1 MMRLQQ
7 TGNPGDNSHSEGSSA
22 DSPRGVHGSIVGASA
37 LSRPSGLGRHCDD
50 QPAQFPYP
58 MSDAGATADP
68 SRPYLDLAML
78 ADKSV
83 PDSISRSTQGVTR
96 ESADVSIPAVHPPAP
111 IRPMNGVTD
120 GRIRIPNVRTLIV
133 DDCTLN
139 RENMAVIFA
148 VKGAD
153 IPTIAW
159 DLPSLSAAVNRAAP
173 DVVLLNMDTADG
185 MTLLQSIRENS
196 PHAKV
201 IVVGISEDDES
212 TIIACAE
219 AGVTGY
225 HLRNESLHDLIL
237 LISQVVNGESVCPP
251 KVSAIL
257 LKRLSTLAAQRQP
270 AAKELVL
277 TAREIQILRMLELGL
292 SNRDIADRLC
302 IALHTVKN
310 HVRSVLLK
318 LGVRTRLEAAALARS
333 RQPEQNSV
341 EYPDSRAV

>member
-1 MMRLQQ
+1 MRLPR
-7 TGNPGDNSHSEGSSA
+7 TDNSGDNSHSVDA
-22 DSPRGVHGSIVGASA
+22 PRGVHGSIVSASA
-37 LSRPSGLGRHCDD
+37 LSRPSGPGRHCGD
-50 QPAQFPYP
+50 QSAQFPSP
-58 MSDAGATADP
+58 VSDAGAPADP
-68 SRPYLDLAML
+68 PRPYLDLTMFT
-78 ADKSV
+78 KKPV
-83 PDSISRSTQGVTR
+83 REHISRSPQAATR
-96 ESADVSIPAVHPPAP
+96 ESADMSIPVAHPAVP
-111 IRPMNGVTD
+111 IRPMDGVAD
-120 GRIRIPNVRTLIV
+120 GRLRIPNVLTLIV
-133 DDCTLN
+133 DDCTLH

-153 IPTIAW
+153 IPAIAW

-173 DVVLLNMDTADG
+173 DVVLLNMDTADS
-185 MTLLQSIRENS
+185 MTLLRSIRANS
-196 PHAKV
+196 PQAKV

-225 HLRNESLHDLIL
+225 HLRSQSLHDLIL
-237 LISQVVNGESVCPP
+237 LIAQVVSGESICSPR
-251 KVSAIL
+251 VSAIL

-310 HVRSVLLK
+310 HVRSVLFK

-333 RQPEQNSV
+333 LQPDQNSA
-341 EYPDSRAV
+341 EYPDRRVV